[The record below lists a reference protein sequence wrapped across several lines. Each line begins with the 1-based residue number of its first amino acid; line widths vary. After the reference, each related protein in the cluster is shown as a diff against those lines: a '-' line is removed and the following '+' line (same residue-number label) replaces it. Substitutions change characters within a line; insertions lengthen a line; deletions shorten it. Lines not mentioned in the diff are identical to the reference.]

1 MGLLGGFVASNTEHG
16 RIEDCYCVLRFNGRN
31 TTAGGFAGD
40 SKGNISNSFCE
51 DIARGLTGGFAGNP
65 YSNPGKNCYFLCD
78 SENRKKKKDALWD
91 SDRALVKEQLLDEKK
106 AAQAGFD
113 MEQTWAVNRQRGL
126 LQFADGKWM
135 QRVEETQGAKKVL
148 VIRSADDLVRFS
160 EMVNSG
166 DKRLID
172 ARVRLDEDID
182 LQGKAWIPVGKTRA
196 NAFRGIFDGNGHT
209 VHNFVIK
216 GDDFPKK
223 GFFGYLRGQVYNLT
237 IDCVIKGEGD
247 IGGIAAVNEGVIGC
261 CGAIVS
267 LQGKGKEYHI
277 GGLTGINSGHI
288 FKSYAAGKIRFLV
301 IPILPVL
308 VLLSGITVL
317 SAAVGKVIPNMG
329 EQPVYNP
336 VASDPN
342 QIKND
347 KNPDQDVDAS
357 GGQDGDGGQEVYTVS
372 DNRHTIA
379 FTFDEEILVSLSTG
393 ACELNFENPKYDDHK
408 LVVEL
413 QFSDAVATEVLG
425 STGRTNVAQAACEAK
440 ADYDPETY
448 RVSLAKS
455 GAVDPGYGIA
465 CVYLNDFA
473 QANLS
478 PGEYSGYVSLT
489 PYDEKTNNKSMI
501 ETELP
506 VTIVVIE

>member
-1 MGLLGGFVASNTEHG
+1 MGLLGGFVASNTEQG

-40 SKGNISNSFCE
+40 NKGSITNSFCE
-51 DIARGLTGGFAGNP
+51 DTARGLTGGFAGNS
-65 YSNPGKNCYFLCD
+65 YSKLGKNCYFLCN

-113 MEQTWAVNRQRGL
+113 MEHIWAVNRQRGH
-126 LQFADGKWM
+126 LQFADGTWM
-135 QRVEETQGAKKVL
+135 QRIEETQGTKKVL
-148 VIRSADDLVRFS
+148 VIRNAADLLRFS

-166 DKRLID
+166 DKRLTD

-182 LQGKAWIPVGKTRA
+182 LQGKAWIPVGKTRT

-342 QIKND
+342 QTKND
-347 KNPDQDVDAS
+347 GDTNKSDN
-357 GGQDGDGGQEVYTVS
+357 DGGLDSDEEQEVYTVS
-372 DNRHTIA
+372 GNRHTIA
-379 FTFDEEILVSLSTG
+379 FTFDQEILVSLSSG

-413 QFSDAVATEVLG
+413 QFSDTVATEVLG
-425 STGRTNVAQAACEAK
+425 STGRTAAEQAIIEGKGDYNPDAC
-440 ADYDPETY
+440 

-455 GAVDPGYGIA
+455 GAVDPGYGLT

-473 QANLS
+473 QENLS

-489 PYDEKTNNKSMI
+489 PYDEKTNDKSMI

-506 VTIVVIE
+506 VRIVVIE